1 VTSATAGLNASITSV
16 KAQEDAWTPRID
28 AIRAQLTAQYNAMD
42 ALVASLNSTGTY
54 LTQQLAQIAAQTTAD
69 NK

>member
-1 VTSATAGLNASITSV
+1 
-16 KAQEDAWTPRID
+16 
-28 AIRAQLTAQYNAMD
+28 MD

-54 LTQQLAQIAAQTTAD
+54 LTQQLAQIAAQTVAN